1 MMLAQV
7 RDIVMNVLVFL
18 IRMLAVRGRGRV
30 RDALMNSF
38 VVAVHVMVAQIVM
51 MAVVVAVV
59 MAVVVM
65 MVVAAR
71 VVEIVLFG
79 DKVSVFGDVFSAHR
93 HHFVG
98 FLHRSIFLRS
108 DDERSN

>member
-1 MMLAQV
+1 M
-7 RDIVMNVLVFL
+7 
-18 IRMLAVRGRGRV
+18 RGRGRV

-59 MAVVVM
+59 MMMRVVMVVMMAVVVAVVMAVVVM

-79 DKVSVFGDVFSAHR
+79 DKVSVCGDVFSAHR

-98 FLHRSIFLRS
+98 FLHRSDMNFVKQ
-108 DDERSN
+108 N